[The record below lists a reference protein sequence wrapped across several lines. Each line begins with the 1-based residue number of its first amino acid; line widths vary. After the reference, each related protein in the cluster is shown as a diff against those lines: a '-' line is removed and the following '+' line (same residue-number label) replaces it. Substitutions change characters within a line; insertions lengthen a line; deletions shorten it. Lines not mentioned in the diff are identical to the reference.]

1 MQTNSEHSDSIKI
14 EKGLNNSKINVP
26 TSKSH
31 ANRMLVL
38 AAISK
43 EVVKISNLPGS
54 TDVQTMLDCLE
65 AIGLKIQR
73 NGHNII
79 IENSFPECESSEE
92 LLTLSTGDGGTTNRF
107 LMPLLAKGK
116 RKYQMEMA
124 EPMRIRPMDDLVNP
138 MRDMGISIEKNE
150 TGYLVQGPYTK
161 PGKYEIES
169 EKSTQFASG
178 LLMAV
183 SDLENYQIEAKNIQY
198 SEKYFLMTEEL
209 IKKFKEN
216 NEFHVPVDASSLG
229 YAVAS
234 GLTLKT
240 LEVPVCKEIDDHQ
253 ADSAIF
259 NILKEMNGKFDFEK
273 GHLRVECGNLQSFSA
288 DCGDFP
294 DLVPTLAY
302 LASYAEG
309 VSTLSNLEVLTHKES
324 DRFSEIKNQLNLFGI
339 KFEEKGFELRIHGS
353 SKECEAV
360 KYDAPD
366 DHRMIMTSALHMMK
380 NKGGE
385 ISNWNHVKKSFPEF
399 FKEFK

>member
-1 MQTNSEHSDSIKI
+1 MQTSSEHSDFIKI
-14 EKGLNNSKINVP
+14 EKGLNNSIIKVP

-43 EVVKISNLPGS
+43 KPVKISNLPGS
-54 TDVQTMLDCLE
+54 TDVQTMLVCLE
-65 AIGLKIQR
+65 MIGLKVLREGSDVTIQ
-73 NGHNII
+73 
-79 IENSFPECESSEE
+79 NSFPECEISEE
-92 LLTLSTGDGGTTNRF
+92 LINLSTGDGGTTNRF
-107 LMPLLAKGK
+107 LMPLLARGK
-116 RKYQMEMA
+116 RSYQMNMA

-138 MRDMGISIEKNE
+138 MKKMGVSIHKNE
-150 TGYLVQGPYTK
+150 TGYLVQGPYRK
-161 PGKYEIES
+161 SGNYEVAS

-183 SDLENYQIEAKNIQY
+183 SDLSNYQIEARNIHY

-209 IKKFKEN
+209 IKKFKKEN
-216 NEFHVPVDASSLG
+216 KFHVPVDASSLG

-234 GLTLKT
+234 GLTLKS
-240 LEVPVCKEIDDHQ
+240 LEVPVCKEIDYHQ

-259 NILKEMNGKFDFEK
+259 NILKEMNGKFDFKK
-273 GHLRVECGNLQSFSA
+273 GHLSVECGKLQSFAA

-324 DRFSEIKNQLNLFGI
+324 DRFSEIKKQLDLFGI
-339 KFEEKGFELRIHGS
+339 KFEENGFELRIHGS
-353 SKECEAV
+353 SKECGTV

-380 NKGGE
+380 NNGGE